1 MFNLLHAGT
10 YLYCGE
16 RVAVGAAG
24 RQPAHADRD
33 TNDGMDDALRATC
46 FQGVTAGGRRGRRG
60 YNGNSQMRLFR
71 RWRRSCSSRDLC
83 GFLSSRGP
91 RSQMA
96 SRAA

>member
-33 TNDGMDDALRATC
+33 TNDRMEIVLRAT
-46 FQGVTAGGRRGRRG
+46 
-60 YNGNSQMRLFR
+60 
-71 RWRRSCSSRDLC
+71 
-83 GFLSSRGP
+83 GFLGVARVFGRTSIRPYSYALIITCLICYMPGRIFIAG
-91 RSQMA
+91 SA
-96 SRAA
+96 